1 MDIEGESRDMSDQPD
16 MFEQAKGD
24 GVQQARQDG
33 APQAQ
38 EGRDAPPQ
46 RATGEQA
53 GAIGVMRAFRRTI
66 ASLQAGEMLEDEIYL
81 VSQKELRTTNN
92 GGLYIHAVLV
102 DKTGEILAR
111 MWNASQDLYLSLP
124 ERGFAHFRGRVESY
138 KGRPQFIIDG
148 IRAAETHEVDMADF
162 MPATR
167 HDVDQMWD
175 RLKQIL
181 RGVKNR
187 HLLALAA
194 KFINDEQ
201 FVAGF
206 KQAPAATKNHH
217 AFVGGLL
224 EHTLSLL
231 ELAALVIPRY
241 PHVSLDLVL
250 VGILLHDA
258 GKIRELSCHAGFDY
272 TTEGKLIGHIVL
284 AVLWLHEKAREI
296 EAQTGQP
303 FPPEIENA
311 LKHIILSHHGKYE
324 FGSPRL
330 PATMEAVAVHYLD
343 NLDAKLHQ
351 FQYTIERD
359 IDEHDE
365 WTAYV
370 PSLETKIYKPDVM
383 GIRPPAEP
391 CD

>member
-1 MDIEGESRDMSDQPD
+1 MNELER
-16 MFEQAKGD
+16 A
-24 GVQQARQDG
+24 AR
-33 APQAQ
+33 
-38 EGRDAPPQ
+38 RN
-46 RATGEQA
+46 
-53 GAIGVMRAFRRTI
+53 V
-66 ASLQAGEMLEDEIYL
+66 ASLEAGELLEDEIFL

-111 MWNASQDLYLSLP
+111 MWNASKDIYLSIP
-124 ERGFAHFRGRVESY
+124 ERGFARFRGRVESY
-138 KGRPQFIIDG
+138 KGKPQFIIDG
-148 IRAAETHEVDMADF
+148 IRPAEPHEIDMADF
-162 MPATR
+162 MPATQR
-167 HDVDQMWD
+167 DIEQMWE

-231 ELAALVIPRY
+231 ELALVVIPRY

-258 GKIRELSCHAGFDY
+258 GKMRELSCNAGFDY
-272 TTEGKLIGHIVL
+272 TTEGKLVGHIVL
-284 AVLWLHEKAREI
+284 GVLWLHEKAREM
-296 EAQTGQP
+296 EAQTREP
-303 FPPEIENA
+303 FPIEIENA
-311 LKHIILSHHGKYE
+311 LKHIILAHHGKYE

-343 NLDAKLHQ
+343 NLDAKLQQ
-351 FQYTIERD
+351 FQFEIERD
-359 IDEHDE
+359 IDQHDE
-365 WTAYV
+365 WTAYM
-370 PSLETKIYKPDVM
+370 PSLATKIYKPDVM
-383 GIRPPAEP
+383 GIRPKPDSP
-391 CD
+391 Q